1 MTSSDHPAD
10 GLDDV
15 VHQRHRLGILVVLA
29 ETRRADFSYLKSTLG
44 VTDGN
49 LGRHLQVL
57 EKAGYVTVDK
67 IFENRR
73 PRTWVTITRTGRRAL
88 DSELDVLDDIVTR
101 ARRTTEH

>member
-1 MTSSDHPAD
+1 MSASDHPAD

-29 ETRRADFSYLKSTLG
+29 ETRRADFAYLKSTLG

-57 EKAGYVTVDK
+57 EEAAYVTVEK
-67 IFENRR
+67 VFEQRR
-73 PRTWVTITRTGRRAL
+73 PRTWVTITKAGREAL
-88 DSELDVLDDIVTR
+88 NSEIAVLDDIVSR
-101 ARRTTEH
+101 ARRSGQD